1 VSLIIDTSILIQ
13 SERRNE
19 SAKHILQRVKA
30 AYGEVDIGI
39 SVITV
44 MELTH
49 GTFRA
54 KAETDRTR
62 RRIFVEGISRE
73 LLAYPITLEIA
84 QLAGRIE
91 GEQAALGNIIAT
103 EDLLIGATALHL
115 GFDVASLNAKHFQ
128 RIPGLNVIPF

>member
-1 VSLIIDTSILIQ
+1 LIIDTSILIQ

-30 AYGEVDIGI
+30 AYGEVGIGV

-54 KAETDRTR
+54 NAEMDRTR
-62 RRIFVEGISRE
+62 RRIFVEGIFRE
-73 LLAYPITLEIA
+73 LLAYPVTLEIA

-128 RIPGLNVIPF
+128 RIPGLRVITF